1 MMSAGPGRQGAT
13 HCSAQVPEGAAHR
26 RPGAGLRFQGG
37 NMSPTPS
44 QSTARI
50 RELVER
56 TPASGKKRSIG
67 FLAVVA
73 CLGGFLFGYD
83 TGVISG
89 ALPYMHM
96 PTEAGGLALNSL
108 EEGLIGGFLLFG
120 CAVGAVLGGRM
131 SDRYGRRHNILLLA
145 AIFFVGAVGCALA
158 PNITIMYVARFVLGL
173 AVGGASTTV
182 PVYLS
187 ESAPKEQRGMLVA
200 VDQLMIV
207 TGQLAAFA
215 FNAIIAGIQGG
226 PTAVVENDPSG
237 AYEAGASVSWDVLA
251 GIAGVTVSEGNGHAW
266 RYMLV
271 LCSIPAVAL
280 WIGIRLMPESAR
292 WHIGRG
298 ELVEAIGVL
307 KRLRVEGRHDLVTEV
322 AEMED
327 NRRQEE
333 RREKLSLRAG
343 FRVPWLRSII
353 IFGGTFAILQQL
365 TGVNTMMYYAPRVLM
380 AAGFDSQ
387 ASIIL
392 NVFTGVASVIGSAAG
407 LLALRRF
414 GRRQVLLVGQVI
426 LTLSLI
432 AMTAIFLLGINPYI
446 DVSGFVPYLVVV
458 VIVLFM
464 LGMQSGP
471 GPVMWV
477 MLSEIFPN
485 AIRGAAN
492 GFAVMILWITNM
504 IVTVMFPVLMDG
516 VGPVFTYGLFAAI
529 NIFAVVWYFLRVPE
543 TRKFTLERIEWGF
556 REAGGVIRLR

>member
-1 MMSAGPGRQGAT
+1 MS
-13 HCSAQVPEGAAHR
+13 
-26 RPGAGLRFQGG
+26 L
-37 NMSPTPS
+37 TPAES
-44 QSTARI
+44 VSRM
-50 RELVER
+50 RELVEK
-56 TPASGKKRSIG
+56 TPPSGPKRRIG
-67 FLAVVA
+67 LLAVVA
-73 CLGGFLFGYD
+73 CIGGFLFGYD

-89 ALPYMHM
+89 ALPYMLM
-96 PTEAGGLALNSL
+96 PQEAGGLGLTPVQ
-108 EEGLIGGFLLFG
+108 EGLIGGILLLG
-120 CAVGAVLGGRM
+120 CAIGAVVGGRM

-145 AIFFVGAVGCALA
+145 AVFFVGAVGCALA
-158 PNITIMYVARFVLGL
+158 PNIWLMYIARFVLGL

-187 ESAPKEQRGMLVA
+187 ESAPKEQRGSLVA

-207 TGQLAAFA
+207 TGQFAAFVM
-215 FNAIIAGIQGG
+215 NAVIASIQGG

-237 AYEAGASVSWDVLA
+237 TYQAGETASWDVLA
-251 GIAGVTVSEGNGHAW
+251 ALGGVTVSDGNGQAW
-266 RYMLV
+266 RWMLM
-271 LCSIPAVAL
+271 LCSIPAIAL
-280 WIGIRLMPESAR
+280 WIGIRMMPESAR

-298 ELVEAIGVL
+298 ELTEAIAVL
-307 KRLRVEGRHDLVTEV
+307 KRIRVEGKHDIAVEA
-322 AEMED
+322 AELED
-327 NRRQEE
+327 HRRLEQK
-333 RREKLSLRAG
+333 REKLSLGAA

-380 AAGFDSQ
+380 AAGFDAQ

-392 NVFTGVASVIGSAAG
+392 NVFTGLASVIGSTLG

-432 AMTAIFLLGINPYI
+432 AMTTIFLLGINPYLTESGA
-446 DVSGFVPYLVVV
+446 VSEDIPTFVPYLVVV

-492 GFAVMILWITNM
+492 GFTVMILWITNM
-504 IVTVMFPVLMDG
+504 LVTFFFPVMMSGL
-516 VGPVFTYGLFAAI
+516 GPVITYG
-529 NIFAVVWYFLRVPE
+529 IFAVINIGAVIWYFLRIPE
-543 TRKFTLERIEWGF
+543 TKKFSLERIEWEF

>member
-1 MMSAGPGRQGAT
+1 MSDTPRT
-13 HCSAQVPEGAAHR
+13 STDPESLKQLVR
-26 RPGAGLRFQGG
+26 D
-37 NMSPTPS
+37 
-44 QSTARI
+44 TA
-50 RELVER
+50 
-56 TPASGKKRSIG
+56 ASGPKRSIG
-67 FLAVVA
+67 LLAVVA

-96 PTEAGGLALNSL
+96 PQEAGGLALSSL
-108 EEGLIGGFLLFG
+108 EEGLIGGILLLG
-120 CAVGAVLGGRM
+120 CAVGAIMGGRL
-131 SDRYGRRHNILLLA
+131 SDLYGRRHNILLLA
-145 AIFFVGAVGCALA
+145 GVFFVGALGCALA
-158 PNITIMYVARFVLGL
+158 PNIIVMYVFRFVLGL

-187 ESAPKEQRGMLVA
+187 ETAPKEQRGMLVA

-215 FNAIIAGIQGG
+215 CNALIAALQGG
-226 PTAVVENDPSG
+226 PQAVVENDPSG
-237 AYEAGASVSWDVLA
+237 THEAGSTVSWDVLA
-251 GIAGVTVSEGNGHAW
+251 GIAGVGVSDGNGHAW
-266 RYMLV
+266 RFMLL
-271 LCSIPAVAL
+271 LCSLPAIAL
-280 WIGIRLMPESAR
+280 WFGIRLMPESAR
-292 WHIGRG
+292 WHVNRG
-298 ELVEAIGVL
+298 EVREAIAEL
-307 KRLRVEGRHDLVTEV
+307 KRIRVEGRHDVAVEIAEV
-322 AEMED
+322 VDA
-327 NRRQEE
+327 RRLEQK
-333 RREKLSLRAG
+333 REKLSLRAG
-343 FRVPWLRSII
+343 LKVPWLRSII

-365 TGVNTMMYYAPRVLM
+365 TGVNTMMYYAPKVLM

-446 DVSGFVPYLVVV
+446 TADGAVSADIPQFVPYLVVV

-477 MLSEIFPN
+477 MLAEIFPN

-492 GFAVMILWITNM
+492 GFAVMILWLTNM
-504 IVTVMFPVLMDG
+504 LVTVTFPVLMDG
-516 VGPVFTYGLFAAI
+516 VGPVVTYGLFAAI
-529 NIFAVVWYFLRVPE
+529 NIFAVVYYFLRVPE
-543 TRKFTLERIEWGF
+543 TKKFTLERIEWEF

>member
-1 MMSAGPGRQGAT
+1 MS
-13 HCSAQVPEGAAHR
+13 S
-26 RPGAGLRFQGG
+26 
-37 NMSPTPS
+37 TPS
-44 QSTARI
+44 ETTRQI
-50 RELVER
+50 RQLVER
-56 TPASGKKRSIG
+56 TPASGKKRRIG
-67 FLAVVA
+67 LLAIVA

-96 PTEAGGLALNSL
+96 PLQAGGLELSSL
-108 EEGLIGGFLLFG
+108 EEGLIGGFLLAG
-120 CAVGAVLGGRM
+120 CAVGAVLGGRL
-131 SDRYGRRHNILLLA
+131 SDRFGRRHNIMILA
-145 AIFFVGAVGCALA
+145 ALFFFGALA
-158 PNITIMYVARFVLGL
+158 VAFAPNLPFMYVARFVLGL

-215 FNAIIAGIQGG
+215 MNAVIAAVQGG

-237 AYEAGASVSWDVLA
+237 TYESGASVSWDLLA
-251 GIAGVTVSEGNGHAW
+251 GIAGVTVSDGNGFAW
-266 RYMLV
+266 RWMLV
-271 LCSIPAVAL
+271 VCSLPAIAL
-280 WIGIRLMPESAR
+280 WIGIRMMPESAR
-292 WHIGRG
+292 WHVGRG
-298 ELVEAIGVL
+298 ELKEAIGAL
-307 KRLRVEGRHDLVTEV
+307 KRIRIEGKHDVVTEV
-322 AEMED
+322 AEMEE

-333 RREKLSLRAG
+333 KREKLSLKAG
-343 FRVPWLRSII
+343 LRVPWLRSII

-432 AMTAIFLLGINPYI
+432 AMTAIFLFGINPYI
-446 DVSGFVPYLVVV
+446 GLDGQVSADIPQFVPYLVVV

-516 VGPVFTYGLFAAI
+516 VGPVFTYALFAAI
-529 NIFAVVWYFLRVPE
+529 NIFAVIYYYIRVPE
-543 TRKFTLERIEWGF
+543 TRKFTLERIEWEF

>member
-1 MMSAGPGRQGAT
+1 MS
-13 HCSAQVPEGAAHR
+13 
-26 RPGAGLRFQGG
+26 L
-37 NMSPTPS
+37 TPS
-44 QSTARI
+44 HSTERL
-50 RELVER
+50 RELVAK

-89 ALPYMHM
+89 ALPYMHL
-96 PTEAGGLALNSL
+96 PSEAGGLALTSL

-120 CAVGAVLGGRM
+120 CAVGAIVGGRL

-145 AIFFVGAVGCALA
+145 VLFFVGAVGCALA
-158 PNITIMYVARFVLGL
+158 PNIVLMYIARFVLGL

-215 FNAIIAGIQGG
+215 FNAVIASLQGG
-226 PTAVVENDPSG
+226 PQAVVENDPSG
-237 AYEAGASVSWDVLA
+237 TYQAGETVSWDLLA
-251 GIAGVTVSEGNGHAW
+251 GIAGVSVSEGNGHAW

-271 LCSIPAVAL
+271 LCSIPAIAL

-292 WHIGRG
+292 WHVSRG
-298 ELVEAIGVL
+298 ELKEAIGSL
-307 KRLRVEGRHDLVTEV
+307 KRLRIEGRHDVLVEV
-322 AEMED
+322 AEMEEA
-327 NRRQEE
+327 RRLEAK
-333 RREKLSLRAG
+333 REKLSLRAG

-365 TGVNTMMYYAPRVLM
+365 TGVNTMMYYAPKVLM

-446 DVSGFVPYLVVV
+446 NLDGTVSPDIPGFVPYLVVV

-477 MLSEIFPN
+477 MLSEIFP
-485 AIRGAAN
+485 ASIRGAAN
-492 GFAVMILWITNM
+492 GFAVMLLWLANM
-504 IVTVMFPVLMDG
+504 LVTVTFPVLMDG

-529 NIFAVVWYFLRVPE
+529 NIFAVTWYYLRVPE
-543 TRKFTLERIEWGF
+543 TRKFTLERIEWEF

>member
-1 MMSAGPGRQGAT
+1 MSLTPAESAT
-13 HCSAQVPEGAAHR
+13 R
-26 RPGAGLRFQGG
+26 
-37 NMSPTPS
+37 M
-44 QSTARI
+44 
-50 RELVER
+50 RELVDK
-56 TPASGKKRSIG
+56 TPPSGPKRRIG
-67 FLAVVA
+67 LLAVVA
-73 CLGGFLFGYD
+73 CIGGFLFGYD

-89 ALPYMHM
+89 ALPYMLM
-96 PTEAGGLALNSL
+96 PEEAGGLSL
-108 EEGLIGGFLLFG
+108 TAVEEGLIGGVLLLG

-131 SDRYGRRHNILLLA
+131 SDRYGRRHNILILA
-145 AIFFVGAVGCALA
+145 VVFFVGAVGCAIA
-158 PNITIMYVARFVLGL
+158 PNITLMYLARFVLGL

-207 TGQLAAFA
+207 TGQFAAFVM
-215 FNAIIAGIQGG
+215 NAVIASIQGG
-226 PTAVVENDPSG
+226 PAAEVANDPSG
-237 AYEAGASVSWDVLA
+237 TYEAGDMVSWDTLA
-251 GIAGVTVSEGNGHAW
+251 AMGGVTVAEGNGHAW
-266 RYMLV
+266 RWMLLV
-271 LCSIPAVAL
+271 CSIPAIAL
-280 WIGIRLMPESAR
+280 WIGIRMMPESAR

-298 ELVEAIGVL
+298 ELTEAIGVL
-307 KRLRVEGRHDLVTEV
+307 KRLRDEDTHDVAVEA
-322 AEMED
+322 AELEEH
-327 NRRQEE
+327 RQLEE
-333 RREKLSLRAG
+333 RREKLSLGSA

-353 IFGGTFAILQQL
+353 IFGGIFAILQQL

-392 NVFTGVASVIGSAAG
+392 NVFTGVASVIGSTIG

-432 AMTAIFLLGINPYI
+432 AMTAIFLLGINPYLTEGGA
-446 DVSGFVPYLVVV
+446 VSQDIPGFVPYLVVV

-485 AIRGAAN
+485 AVRGAAN
-492 GFAVMILWITNM
+492 GFAVMILWLTNM
-504 IVTVMFPVLMDG
+504 MVTFLFPVMMSGL
-516 VGPVFTYGLFAAI
+516 GPVITYGIFAAI
-529 NIFAVVWYFLRVPE
+529 NIGAVIWYFVRIPE
-543 TRKFTLERIEWGF
+543 TKKFSLERIEWEF

>member
-1 MMSAGPGRQGAT
+1 MS
-13 HCSAQVPEGAAHR
+13 
-26 RPGAGLRFQGG
+26 L
-37 NMSPTPS
+37 TPS
-44 QSTARI
+44 QSTEKI
-50 RELVER
+50 RALVAR

-96 PTEAGGLALNSL
+96 PAEAGGLGLTSL

-120 CAVGAVLGGRM
+120 CAVGAVLGGRL
-131 SDRYGRRHNILLLA
+131 SDSHGRRHNILLLA
-145 AIFFVGAVGCALA
+145 VVFFVGAVGCALA
-158 PNITIMYVARFVLGL
+158 PNITVMYIARFVLGL

-215 FNAIIAGIQGG
+215 FNAIIASIQGG

-237 AYEAGASVSWDVLA
+237 AHEAGASVSWDVLA

-266 RYMLV
+266 RFMLV
-271 LCSIPAVAL
+271 LCSIPAIAL

-292 WHIGRG
+292 WHVGRG
-298 ELVEAIGVL
+298 ELAEAIGSL
-307 KRLRVEGRHDLVTEV
+307 KRLRIEGRHDVVTEV
-322 AEMED
+322 AEMEEA
-327 NRRQEE
+327 RRLDAK
-333 RREKLSLRAG
+333 REKLSLRAG
-343 FRVPWLRSII
+343 LRVPWLRSII
-353 IFGGTFAILQQL
+353 VFGGIFAILQQL
-365 TGVNTMMYYAPRVLM
+365 TGVNTMMYYAPKVLM

-392 NVFTGVASVIGSAAG
+392 NVFTGVASVIGSGLG

-414 GRRQVLLVGQVI
+414 GRRQVLLVGQAI

-446 DVSGFVPYLVVV
+446 DVSGAVSEDIPGFVPYLVVV

-485 AIRGAAN
+485 SIRGAAN

-504 IVTVMFPVLMDG
+504 IVTVTFPVLIDG
-516 VGPVFTYGLFAAI
+516 MGPVFTYALFAAI
-529 NIFAVVWYFLRVPE
+529 NVFAVIWYFLRVPE
-543 TRKFTLERIEWGF
+543 TRKFTLERIEWEF

>member
-1 MMSAGPGRQGAT
+1 MS
-13 HCSAQVPEGAAHR
+13 
-26 RPGAGLRFQGG
+26 
-37 NMSPTPS
+37 
-44 QSTARI
+44 STQAEENTRV
-50 RELVER
+50 RALVR
-56 TPASGKKRSIG
+56 STPASGKKRSIG
-67 FLAVVA
+67 LLAVVA

-96 PTEAGGLALNSL
+96 PTEAGGLALTSL

-120 CAVGAVLGGRM
+120 CAVGAVLGGRL
-131 SDRYGRRHNILLLA
+131 SDRYGRRHNLLLLA
-145 AIFFVGAVGCALA
+145 AVFFVGAVACALA
-158 PNITIMYVARFVLGL
+158 PNITLMYLSRFVLGL

-215 FNAIIAGIQGG
+215 CNAIIAGIQGG
-226 PTAVVENDPSG
+226 PTAVVENDPTG
-237 AYEAGASVSWDVLA
+237 TYESGASVSWDVLA

-266 RYMLV
+266 RWML
-271 LCSIPAVAL
+271 LICSLPAIAL
-280 WIGIRLMPESAR
+280 WIGIRMMPESAR

-298 ELVEAIGVL
+298 ELTAAIGAL
-307 KRLRVEGRHDLVTEV
+307 KRVRVEGTHDVVAEV
-322 AEMED
+322 AEMEA

-333 RREKLSLRAG
+333 KREKLSLSAG
-343 FRVPWLRSII
+343 WRIPWLRSII

-426 LTLSLI
+426 LTLSLV
-432 AMTAIFLLGINPYI
+432 AMTAIFLLGIDPYLT
-446 DVSGFVPYLVVV
+446 DAGGVSQDIPAFVPYLVVV

-492 GFAVMILWITNM
+492 GFAVMILWVTNM
-504 IVTVMFPVLMDG
+504 IVTVTFPVMMDG
-516 VGPVFTYGLFAAI
+516 LGPVVTYGLFAAI
-529 NIFAVVWYFLRVPE
+529 NIGAVIWYFLRVPE
-543 TRKFTLERIEWGF
+543 TRKFTLERIEWEF

>member
-1 MMSAGPGRQGAT
+1 MS
-13 HCSAQVPEGAAHR
+13 
-26 RPGAGLRFQGG
+26 L
-37 NMSPTPS
+37 TPS

-50 RELVER
+50 RELVAS
-56 TPASGKKRSIG
+56 TPASGKTRRIG
-67 FLAVVA
+67 LLAAVA

-96 PTEAGGLALNSL
+96 PSEAGGLGLNSL

-145 AIFFVGAVGCALA
+145 VVFFVGAVGCALA
-158 PNITIMYVARFVLGL
+158 PNITIMYIARFVLGL

-215 FNAIIAGIQGG
+215 FNALIAALQGG
-226 PTAVVENDPSG
+226 PAAVVENDPSG
-237 AYEAGASVSWDVLA
+237 AHEAGATVSWDVLA

-266 RYMLV
+266 RFMLV
-271 LCSIPAVAL
+271 LCSIPAIAL
-280 WIGIRLMPESAR
+280 WIGIRMMPESAR

-298 ELVEAIGVL
+298 EITEAIGSL
-307 KRLRVEGRHDLVTEV
+307 KRVRIEGKHDIALEV
-322 AEMED
+322 AEMEAGH
-327 NRRQEE
+327 RQEQK
-333 RREKLSLRAG
+333 REKLSLRDG
-343 FRVPWLRSII
+343 LKVPWLRSII

-365 TGVNTMMYYAPRVLM
+365 TGVNTMMYYAPKVLM

-392 NVFTGVASVIGSAAG
+392 NVFTGVASVIGSGAG

-414 GRRQVLLVGQVI
+414 GRRQVLLVGQTI
-426 LTLSLI
+426 LTVSLI
-432 AMTAIFLLGINPYI
+432 AMTVIFLVGINPYI
-446 DVSGFVPYLVVV
+446 DVNGAVSEDIPGFVPYLVVI

-477 MLSEIFPN
+477 MLSEIFPG

-492 GFAVMILWITNM
+492 GFAVMILWITNLV
-504 IVTVMFPVLMDG
+504 VTVTFPVLMDG

-529 NIFAVVWYFLRVPE
+529 NVFAVIWYFLRVPE
-543 TRKFTLERIEWGF
+543 TRKFTLERIEWEF